1 MSTRAEKA
9 LKSQKEKYHSI
20 LRELVQ
26 EEENKTCAD
35 CLAKG
40 ILIPINSQ
48 FSGLRKIWQRQ
59 GNILARES
67 TYMAMPREDLI
78 HVFLKINGITLC
90 LFSSLEQ
97 LKEKKGRRS
106 GKILTR
112 TY

>member
-1 MSTRAEKA
+1 MSTRADKA

-40 ILIPINSQ
+40 ILIPINSH
-48 FSGLRKIWQRQ
+48 FEGLRKIWQRQ

-67 TYMAMPREDLI
+67 TYMWHGNAKRRFNLFFSQNKR
-78 HVFLKINGITLC
+78 HYLVSVF
-90 LFSSLEQ
+90 FS
-97 LKEKKGRRS
+97 
-106 GKILTR
+106 
-112 TY
+112 

>member
-40 ILIPINSQ
+40 ILIPINSH
-48 FSGLRKIWQRQ
+48 FAGLRKIWQRQ

-67 TYMAMPREDLI
+67 TLHGNAKRRFDLR
-78 HVFLKINGITLC
+78 FMF
-90 LFSSLEQ
+90 FS
-97 LKEKKGRRS
+97 K
-106 GKILTR
+106 
-112 TY
+112 